1 MLAKM
6 KITLV
11 IGSLRIGG
19 AERAMVNLST
29 GLMNSGCDVEI
40 VVVEKT
46 GDFLSLVNEKV
57 NVYDLGMKRARKS
70 IGAFRKYLK
79 ERSPDVLIVA
89 QTHVQ
94 LMVLTAIKISQWKG
108 KLILNEQS
116 TFSTNT
122 TNGIYRFLVKQM
134 FGRADAISVVSLGSA
149 NDFAERFPEFKN
161 NVQVIA
167 NPVFNENILSLK
179 NENVVHPFFE
189 NSNYPV
195 ILAAGR
201 LSKEKNFIFLL
212 QAFSLLLKKTK
223 AYLII
228 IGEGEERRSLL
239 NEGLKLGILPH
250 VSLPGNVSNPYAY
263 MNRCS
268 VFALTSTY
276 EGLPGVLIE
285 ALACGCNVVSLDCQ
299 HGPAEILSNGLYGT
313 LVTSSDPEV
322 FSGELYKSL
331 YAGKQEEMKLTR
343 VRDFGID
350 KIAMEYL
357 GLIERLK

>member
-1 MLAKM
+1 M

-11 IGSLRIGG
+11 IGSLRTGG
-19 AERAMVNLST
+19 AERAMVNLSS
-29 GLMNSGCDVEI
+29 GLLNSGCDVEI

-46 GDFLSLVNEKV
+46 GDFLSSVSEKV
-57 NVYDLGMKRARKS
+57 NVFDLGMKRARNS
-70 IGAFRKYLK
+70 VGAFRKYLK
-79 ERSPDVLIVA
+79 EHSPDVIIVA

-94 LMVLTAIKISQWKG
+94 LMVLTAVKISRWKG

-116 TFSTNT
+116 TFSSNT
-122 TNGIYRFLVKQM
+122 TNGIYRFFVKQM
-134 FGRADAISVVSLGSA
+134 FGRADAITVVSHGA
-149 NDFAERFPEFKN
+149 ADDFSEQYPEFKN
-161 NVQVIA
+161 KIQVIA
-167 NPVFNENILSLK
+167 NPVFTDNILTLK

-189 NSNYPV
+189 NANYPV

-212 QAFSLLLKKTK
+212 RAFSLLLKKTK

-239 NEGLKLGILPH
+239 NEGLKLGILPN

-263 MNRCS
+263 MSRCS

-285 ALACGCNVVSLDCQ
+285 ALACGCNIVSVDCKN
-299 HGPAEILSNGLYGT
+299 GPAEILSNGKFGT
-313 LVTSSDPEV
+313 LVTAQDPEV

-331 YAGKQEEMKLTR
+331 TAGKQEEMKLTR
-343 VRDFGID
+343 ARDFGIG
-350 KIAMEYL
+350 KIAKEYL
-357 GLIERLK
+357 TLIDRLR

>member
-1 MLAKM
+1 M

-11 IGSLRIGG
+11 IGSLRTGG
-19 AERAMVNLST
+19 AERAMVNLSA
-29 GLMNSGCDVEI
+29 GLLNNGCDVEI

-57 NVYDLGMKRARKS
+57 NVYDLGMKRARNS
-70 IGAFRKYLK
+70 VGAFRKYLK
-79 ERSPDVLIVA
+79 ENSPDVIIAA

-94 LMVLTAIKISQWKG
+94 LMVLTAIKISRWKG

-116 TFSTNT
+116 TFSANT
-122 TNGIYRFLVKQM
+122 TNGIYRFFVKQM
-134 FGRADAISVVSLGSA
+134 FGRADAITVVSQGA
-149 NDFAERFPEFKN
+149 AGDFSEQYPEFKN
-161 NVQVIA
+161 KVQVIA
-167 NPVFNENILSLK
+167 NPVFTENILSLK

-189 NSNYPV
+189 NANYPV

-212 QAFSLLLKKTK
+212 RAFSLLLKKTK
-223 AYLII
+223 ANLII

-239 NEGLKLGILPH
+239 NEGLKLGILPY
-250 VSLPGNVSNPYAY
+250 VSLPGNVNNPYAY

-285 ALACGCNVVSLDCQ
+285 ALACGCNIVSVDCKN
-299 HGPAEILSNGLYGT
+299 GPAEILSNGKYGT
-313 LVTSSDPEV
+313 LVTSPDPEV

-331 YAGKQEEMKLTR
+331 NAGKQEELKLTR
-343 VRDFGID
+343 AREFGID
-350 KIAMEYL
+350 KIAKEYL
-357 GLIERLK
+357 TLIDRLK